1 MRRAALGFGTILAVS
16 LTGPALSESEFD
28 SIQNAEQ
35 PGSEINFTFG
45 GGGVQVRRANGGPL
59 FGGPLGGAARSMFGV
74 GSGVSDGSLDLPP
87 DPDFPLDSDTVD
99 NELPGE
105 GPESL
110 SGPDDED
117 TLPE

>member
-1 MRRAALGFGTILAVS
+1 MRRAALGLGTMLAVS
-16 LTGPALSESEFD
+16 FTGPAAGETIGDE
-28 SIQNAEQ
+28 IQNSEQ

-45 GGGVQVRRANGGPL
+45 GGGVQARRANGGPI
-59 FGGPLGGAARSMFGV
+59 FGGLLGGTARSMFGV

-87 DPDFPLDSDTVD
+87 DPDFPLDSDAVD

>member
-1 MRRAALGFGTILAVS
+1 
-16 LTGPALSESEFD
+16 
-28 SIQNAEQ
+28 
-35 PGSEINFTFG
+35 
-45 GGGVQVRRANGGPL
+45 
-59 FGGPLGGAARSMFGV
+59 
-74 GSGVSDGSLDLPP
+74 VSDGSLDLPP